1 MRRLPCAHPR
11 VPAVARHVGRRYERG
26 AAAVARAHALAAA
39 LGREY
44 REPDVRRLDTTSDE
58 PLQRAQLAGTRQA
71 LFGSLAIAEEL
82 HPTHAAVGAWL
93 GFGPGLRSGFGP
105 GFGSGVGQGFGFR
118 LRAVFRVAVPVTVG
132 NLALA
137 LTLTPQPS
145 APPMRARLVASTL
158 TVYSGGAMPTNR
170 TKARSA
176 AAPGAAS
183 ALTMRRR
190 CTGGDGGDG
199 GGSGVGVDV
208 DCGGVGVCCGGA
220 CSLAAARRCSR
231 CSLCCACISRCSS
244 VEPKRSVAPAG
255 CKAAQSSAVGT
266 GLKAAPRAA
275 TAPDLVS
282 S

>member
-1 MRRLPCAHPR
+1 
-11 VPAVARHVGRRYERG
+11 
-26 AAAVARAHALAAA
+26 
-39 LGREY
+39 
-44 REPDVRRLDTTSDE
+44 
-58 PLQRAQLAGTRQA
+58 
-71 LFGSLAIAEEL
+71 
-82 HPTHAAVGAWL
+82 
-93 GFGPGLRSGFGP
+93 
-105 GFGSGVGQGFGFR
+105 
-118 LRAVFRVAVPVTVG
+118 
-132 NLALA
+132 
-137 LTLTPQPS
+137 
-145 APPMRARLVASTL
+145 
-158 TVYSGGAMPTNR
+158 MPTNR

-275 TAPDLVS
+275 TAPELVNGRGAPVERVGQSRPEAVAPARRPIFHCSAAEDDGGEWAILGLVEAVPRGEHKVGCNQSSRTCASPQPSTLAAKANDAACRHLVS
-282 S
+282 ADDPATDYSERWLVAAEGKGSEARHETGQVHARVPSGAGRDR